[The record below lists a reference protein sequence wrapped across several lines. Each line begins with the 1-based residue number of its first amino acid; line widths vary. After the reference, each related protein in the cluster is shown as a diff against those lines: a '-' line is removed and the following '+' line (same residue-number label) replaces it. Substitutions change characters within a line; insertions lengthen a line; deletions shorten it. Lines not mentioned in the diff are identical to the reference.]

1 MTKSQQILEDLKRDY
16 KATGT
21 IANGNHYIAMKED
34 VLLEVLDN
42 LINKE
47 V

>member
-21 IANGNHYIAMKED
+21 IANGTHYIAMKED